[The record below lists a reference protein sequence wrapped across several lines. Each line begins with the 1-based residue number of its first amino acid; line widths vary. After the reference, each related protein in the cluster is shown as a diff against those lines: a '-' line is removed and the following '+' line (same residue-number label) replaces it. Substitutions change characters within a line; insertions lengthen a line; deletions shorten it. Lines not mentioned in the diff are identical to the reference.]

1 MAKDQGLQDTSK
13 SFTNSFTK
21 GLNKDSDPSFVS
33 EGMWT
38 HAVNVVNNTIEGDV
52 GTLSNET
59 SNILCGTVGRSMPAS
74 VTEKFILGAIYLYS
88 DKWIIYSVGYNI
100 TGLAV
105 TSEIGLFEEDVCR
118 YREIVQDPCLN
129 FDKHYLISG
138 ASREKE
144 DCSWQV
150 YWADGFNPDR
160 FLNVGDPK
168 LWPTPD
174 YQWVGGTLNMNYYS
188 NGTDI
193 NFLWP
198 GVQWEQNCPVPA
210 PAGGGPYVLDCEHCR
225 DINKLDCPKT
235 RLARLMET
243 PCLNLILGQ
252 SGGTLANGTYFAVIA
267 YAIKGQR
274 VTDWFSQSNFQ
285 FIYTEND
292 LEGSLTLQVNADSEN
307 FDEFILAIVEATNQQ
322 TVATQM
328 GLYSTKTSRI
338 AIDQINPSNIKV
350 PLEQIPIQTPVFETS
365 DQITDVNNY
374 LLRVGPKSKF
384 DFNYQPLANL
394 IRTRWASVEYPADYY
409 MKGGNKTNYLRDE
422 VYTFYIRWV
431 YDTGDKS
438 ASYHIPG
445 RAPKN
450 FQIPGGISMAE
461 TDFFNVTNDKNV
473 LATDDQ
479 VFEVYNTATFSPYPT
494 TLPGATLV
502 NGKWVLPDGGTLLA
516 VGEMGYWQSSE
527 RYPNNRPDIWNP
539 SQYCWT
545 GPLAQIQPG
554 QTEGYYDLCG
564 KNIRHHKFPED
575 FINNSNNTEVMHFR
589 PTTSAANSGD
599 EFFIRIMGVMFENIV
614 LPKDQDGNDI
624 PGIVGYE
631 ILRGSREGN
640 KTIVAKGM
648 VNNFR
653 TFELKGALAKN
664 RTGLYPNYPYNTIQ
678 PLGWSIN
685 QSDHN
690 YNVNDPYIKNV
701 GNNNNVVNQDIPT
714 DIFTFHSPDTMFRT
728 PFLSTTEFK
737 LYGSLNGYA
746 DMNFQEPN
754 GHPKFKLLSDYAI
767 LPMILGGLAE
777 AIISM
782 IGRRTINA
790 PTIQS
795 YTEQYR
801 GTGGANAINLSL
813 GPTGIGTFAS
823 GNSAPGS
830 GGRIADSA
838 IQDTKLGVISGA
850 VTTYNSFLDTYYSSG
865 QALGDVFLMLA
876 GGYDNTQAA
885 TAESTLL
892 SAVNGA
898 ANDAGVPPITIAGSI
913 TLPDFA
919 YLDPVTRSL
928 GALNQISY
936 YFSEGAEIALK
947 ILYALT
953 PYRQYALQ
961 QVSHGYYN
969 NMVKILNSEI
979 KRFKI
984 DDSFYMRDNI
994 QQVSKYQNVTSGN
1007 YLSYTINNLQR
1018 SDAVVI
1024 RTMSGPQYAGGV
1036 NIGPHLI
1043 TSGFQDKSLVTL
1055 GTLVQNSSDPT
1066 ILPGALPDFN
1076 EDEKDLPFSLR
1087 IASHY
1092 GAIKGRVRNQ
1102 YGQLGSEFQT
1112 VITPCEQKLSN
1123 YNVQPAGWI
1132 CPVVNGQNYSANVIV
1147 KTPIFFGGDTYINRY
1162 TEKNNMMFF
1171 YNWLYGQPDGFEY
1184 NYFLY
1189 SMIPSARFATN
1200 SVTYDVGD
1208 LGEIFNF
1215 SSPSVPGTG
1224 AFPSRFFN
1232 LDYYVCQGCP
1242 FPYNRLYNYAND
1254 NREGVPGIFPLTSLI
1269 RRERGWFSIRDA
1281 YFYLA
1286 NSGVRDFFVESEV
1299 LIDFR
1304 KQSTREGGKHYDP
1317 YRYTD
1322 IDAMFDMNPDIMGR
1336 LSEYIY
1342 DYSLS
1347 VSKLYNQYF
1356 SAGSIQS
1363 RYYDPEVAKFCYT
1376 YYPDRI
1382 IYSLPQQDE
1391 AIKDSWFIYLVN
1403 NYKEFKGQISG
1414 VKSINKSGIFIT
1426 FKNESPLM
1434 YQGVDTLETDLNTK
1448 ITIGDGGLFSQ
1459 PQQSVS
1465 NADKSYE
1472 YGSSQNRLSVIST
1485 PAGIYYMSQNQGR
1498 VFSYGQGLQEISQSG
1513 LKWWFIL
1520 YMPYQLTLDFP
1531 EYPWTDNPV
1540 AGIGCQSTYDS
1551 SNAILYFAKKDYRLK
1566 KQFKGRVT
1574 YEPLDRK
1581 GYGDVFILDG
1591 STNSRYRLGD
1601 PFLFDDASWTVSY
1614 DPKQQYWVSFHDWHP
1629 DLLIPTKDIFLS
1641 TKGDSLWKHNYIC
1654 DGFCNF
1660 YGQQYGFEIE
1670 FPIIT
1675 GQTVMTTRSME
1686 YILEAYR
1693 RRGDSCIDQHHV
1705 LDYNFDTA
1713 IVYNSEQVSGYLNLN
1728 LYPKNDINLS
1738 LQYPKIGTNQSSY
1751 DILFSKEEQKY
1762 RFNQFWDVTKDRA
1775 EFPIGSNYPPTGPL
1789 VPGTTQLLGNYS
1801 SENTWITAADGYS
1814 RILNPNNMDYN
1825 KPELQRKK
1833 FRHYLNFL
1841 NLRKEQCDDVNV
1853 ILKMSN
1859 SKNQYSSR

>member
-13 SFTNSFTK
+13 TFTNSFTK
-21 GLNKDSDPSFVS
+21 GLNKDSDPSFVQ

-38 HAVNVVNNTIEGDV
+38 HAINVVNNTIEGDV

-59 SNILCGTVGRSMPAS
+59 SNILCARVGRSMPAS
-74 VTEKFILGAIYLYS
+74 VVEKFILGAIYLYS

-100 TGLAV
+100 TGLVV
-105 TSEIGLFEEDVCR
+105 TSEIGLLEEDVCN

-150 YWADGFNPDR
+150 YWADGYNPDR
-160 FLNVGDPK
+160 FLNIGDPK

-174 YQWVGGTLNMNYYS
+174 YQWVGGTTNMNYYS
-188 NGTDI
+188 NGTDT

-198 GVQWEQNCPVPA
+198 GVQWEQKCGVPTT
-210 PAGGGPYVLDCEHCR
+210 PCEFCV
-225 DINKLDCPKT
+225 DDNKLDCPKT

-267 YAIKGQR
+267 YTIKGQR

-292 LEGSLTLQVNADSEN
+292 LEGSLTLEVNADSEN
-307 FDEFILAIVEATNQQ
+307 FDEFVLAIVESTNQQ
-322 TVATQM
+322 TVATEM
-328 GLYSTKTSRI
+328 GIYSTKTSRI

-374 LLRVGPKSKF
+374 LLRVGPRSKF
-384 DFNYQPLANL
+384 DFNYQPLANM
-394 IRTRWASVEYPADYY
+394 IRTKWASVEYPADYY
-409 MKGGNKTNYLRDE
+409 IKGGNKTNYLRDE

-445 RAPKN
+445 RAPRN
-450 FQIPGGISMAE
+450 FQVPGGISMAE
-461 TDFFNVTNDKNV
+461 TDSFTVTNDQNV

-479 VFEVYNTATFSPYPT
+479 VFEVYNTASLGFYPT
-494 TLPGATLV
+494 TLPGATLNS
-502 NGKWVLPDGGTLLA
+502 NGKWVLPDGGVLLA
-516 VGEMGYWQSSE
+516 VGEMGYWQSTE
-527 RYPNNRPDIWNP
+527 MYPDNRPDIWN
-539 SQYCWT
+539 SSTYCWT
-545 GPLAQIQPG
+545 GPNAQIQPG
-554 QTEGYYDLCG
+554 QTTGTFDLCG
-564 KNIRHHKFPED
+564 KHIRHHKFPED
-575 FINNSNNTEVMHFR
+575 YINNNATTDAMHFR
-589 PTTSAANSGD
+589 PTTNAATTGD
-599 EFFIRIMGVMFENIV
+599 EFFIRIMGVIFENIT
-614 LPKDQDGNDI
+614 LPKDQDGKDI
-624 PGIVGYE
+624 PDIVGYE

-678 PLGWSIN
+678 PIGWSIN
-685 QSDHN
+685 QNDHN
-690 YNVNDPYIKNV
+690 YNVNDPYIKNID
-701 GNNNNVVNQDIPT
+701 NNDDVVNQDIPT

-754 GHPKFKLLSDYAI
+754 GHPKWKLLSDYAV
-767 LPMILGGLAE
+767 LPMIIGGVAE
-777 AIISM
+777 AIISL
-782 IGRRTINA
+782 IGKRTVNE
-790 PTIQS
+790 PVLTS
-795 YTEQYR
+795 YTEQLR
-801 GTGGANAINLSL
+801 GAGGAGAIDLSVD
-813 GPTGIGTFAS
+813 PTGIGTFAS
-823 GNSAPGS
+823 GTSTPGT
-830 GGRIADSA
+830 GGKITDNAQQDA
-838 IQDTKLGVISGA
+838 ALTAIDNAITNNATGWNTFIQDYYTNGTAVTDALQTLISGYGG
-850 VTTYNSFLDTYYSSG
+850 TTYATKYDTLISTINNEAQDAG
-865 QALGDVFLMLA
+865 LPNLLALA
-876 GGYDNTQAA
+876 G
-885 TAESTLL
+885 
-892 SAVNGA
+892 
-898 ANDAGVPPITIAGSI
+898 TIEF
-913 TLPDFA
+913 PNWA

-928 GALNQISY
+928 GALNQITY
-936 YFSEGAEIALK
+936 YFSEGADITLK
-947 ILYALT
+947 VLYALT
-953 PYRQYALQ
+953 RYRQYGLQ
-961 QVSHGYYN
+961 QISHGYYN
-969 NMVKILNSEI
+969 TMSRISNTEI
-979 KRFKI
+979 KRFRI

-994 QQVSKYQNVTSGN
+994 QQVSKYQNITTGN
-1007 YLSYTINNLQR
+1007 YISYTINNLQR

-1024 RTMSGPQYAGGV
+1024 RTVSGPQFSSGNI

-1055 GTLVQNSSDPT
+1055 GTLTQNSTDPA
-1066 ILPGALPDFN
+1066 ILPGALPNFD
-1076 EDEKDLPFSLR
+1076 DDKKDLPFSLQ

-1123 YNVQPAGWI
+1123 YNVQSISWV
-1132 CPVVNGQNYSANVIV
+1132 CPTTPPNQTYFANAISR
-1147 KTPIFFGGDTYINRY
+1147 TPILFGGDTYINRY

-1189 SMIPSARFATN
+1189 SMIPSSRFAVN
-1200 SVTYDVGD
+1200 STTYDVSF
-1208 LGEIFNF
+1208 LAETFNF
-1215 SSPSVPGTG
+1215 NSPSAPGIG
-1224 AFPSRFFN
+1224 ALPGRFYN
-1232 LDYYVCQGCP
+1232 LDYDVQDIL
-1242 FPYNRLYNYAND
+1242 NLRKYNYND
-1254 NREGVPGIFPLTSLI
+1254 DTRGGVPGVFPFQNFVE
-1269 RRERGWFSIRDA
+1269 REKGLWSVKDA

-1299 LIDFR
+1299 LVDFR

-1322 IDAMFDMNPDIMGR
+1322 IEAMFDMNPEIMGR

-1356 SAGSIQS
+1356 SLGRIQS
-1363 RYYDPEVAKFCYT
+1363 KYYDPEVAKFCYT

-1434 YQGVDTLETDLNTK
+1434 YQGVDTLQTDLGTK

-1465 NADKSYE
+1465 NADKAYE
-1472 YGSSQNRLSVIST
+1472 YGSSQSRLSVIST
-1485 PAGIYYMSQNQGR
+1485 PAGIFYMSQNQGR
-1498 VFSYGQGLQEISQSG
+1498 VFSYAQNLQEISQTG

-1531 EYPWTDNPV
+1531 EYPWVDNPV

-1551 SNAILYFAKKDYRLK
+1551 SSSVLYFAKKDYRLK
-1566 KQFKGRVT
+1566 KQFKGRVQ
-1574 YEPLDRK
+1574 YVPLDKK
-1581 GYGDVFILDG
+1581 GRGDVFVLDG
-1591 STNSRYRLGD
+1591 SKNSRYRLGD
-1601 PFLFDDASWTVSY
+1601 PYLFDDASWTLSY
-1614 DPKQQYWVSFHDWHP
+1614 DPKQQYWISFHDWHP
-1629 DLLIPTKDIFLS
+1629 DLFIPTKDIFLS
-1641 TKGDSLWKHNYIC
+1641 TKGDGIWKHNFIC

-1670 FPIIT
+1670 FPIVT

-1728 LYPKNDINLS
+1728 LYPKNDVNLS
-1738 LQYPKIGTNQSSY
+1738 LQYPKLGANQSSY

-1762 RFNQFWDVTKDRA
+1762 RFNQFWDITKDRA

-1789 VPGTTQLLGNYS
+1789 VPGTTVLQGNYS
-1801 SENTWITAADGYS
+1801 SENTWITAPDGFT
-1814 RILNPNNMDYN
+1814 RVLNPNNMDYS
-1825 KPELQRKK
+1825 KTELERKK

-1841 NLRKEQCDDVNV
+1841 NLRKQKCDDVNV

>member
-1 MAKDQGLQDTSK
+1 MAKQQGLQDTSK

-38 HAVNVVNNTIEGDV
+38 HAINVVNNTIEGDV

-118 YREIVQDPCLN
+118 YREIVQDRCLN

-188 NGTDI
+188 NGTDT

-198 GVQWEQNCPVPA
+198 GVQWEQKCTFATP
-210 PAGGGPYVLDCEHCR
+210 CEFCV
-225 DINKLDCPKT
+225 DQPKLDCPKI
-235 RLARLMET
+235 RIARLMET

-292 LEGSLTLQVNADSEN
+292 LEGSLTLEVNADFEN
-307 FDEFILAIVEATNQQ
+307 FDEFVLAIVEATNQQ

-338 AIDQINPSNIKV
+338 AIDQINPSNVKV

-365 DQITDVNNY
+365 DQMTDVNNY
-374 LLRVGPKSKF
+374 LLRIGPKSKF

-394 IRTRWASVEYPADYY
+394 IRARWASVEYPADYY

-450 FQIPGGISMAE
+450 FQIPGGIIMNE
-461 TDFFNVTNDKNV
+461 TDGFIVTNDKNV

-479 VFEVYNTATFSPYPT
+479 VFEVYNTATQLFYPS

-516 VGEMGYWQSSE
+516 AGEMGYWESE
-527 RYPNNRPDIWNP
+527 ETYPDNRPDIWNP
-539 SQYCWT
+539 SSYCWT
-545 GPLAQIQPG
+545 GSAAQIQTG
-554 QTEGYYDLCG
+554 QTQGAFDLCG
-564 KNIRHHKFPED
+564 KKIRHHKFPED
-575 FINNSNNTEVMHFR
+575 YINNNASIDAMHFR
-589 PTTSAANSGD
+589 PTTNTSISGD
-599 EFFIRIMGVMFENIV
+599 EFFIRLMGVYFENIV

-678 PLGWSIN
+678 PIGSSSN
-685 QSDHN
+685 SNDHN
-690 YNVNDPYIKNV
+690 YLYNDPYIKNMD
-701 GNNNNVVNQDIPT
+701 NANDVVNQDIPT

-728 PFLSTTEFK
+728 PFLSTTEFR

-754 GHPKFKLLSDYAI
+754 GHPKFKLLSDYVV
-767 LPMILGGLAE
+767 LPMIVVGAAE
-777 AIISM
+777 AIISLLGKRVVNEP
-782 IGRRTINA
+782 IIN
-790 PTIQS
+790 S
-795 YTEQYR
+795 YTEKLR
-801 GTGGANAINLSL
+801 GTGGIGAINLSAD
-813 GPTGIGTFAS
+813 PTGIGTFAS
-823 GNSAPGS
+823 GTSTPGAGGQIEQSQNQNTAIGTNINSQIS
-830 GGRIADSA
+830 SYNTFINSYYTGGTAVLDA
-838 IQDTKLGVISGA
+838 LTAATLGYGA
-850 VTTYNSFLDTYYSSG
+850 TQYSSQYNSLVGTINTNATNAGIPNLLS
-865 QALGDVFLMLA
+865 LA
-876 GGYDNTQAA
+876 G
-885 TAESTLL
+885 
-892 SAVNGA
+892 
-898 ANDAGVPPITIAGSI
+898 TIEFPA
-913 TLPDFA
+913 FA

-928 GALNQISY
+928 GALNQITY
-936 YFSEGAEIALK
+936 YFSEGADIALK
-947 ILYALT
+947 LFYALT
-953 PYRQYALQ
+953 IYRQYGLQ
-961 QVSHGYYN
+961 QVSHGFYS
-969 NMVKILNSEI
+969 NMDKILNSEI

-984 DDSFYMRDNI
+984 DDSFYIRDNI
-994 QQVSKYQNVTSGN
+994 QQVSKYQNVTTGN
-1007 YLSYTINNLQR
+1007 YLNYTINNLQR
-1018 SDAVVI
+1018 SDTVVI
-1024 RTMSGPQYAGGV
+1024 RTMSGPQYLGGV

-1043 TSGFQDKSLVTL
+1043 TSGVQDKSLVTL
-1055 GTLVQNSSDPT
+1055 GTIAQNSSNPAFLSGQ
-1066 ILPGALPDFN
+1066 LPSFED
-1076 EDEKDLPFSLR
+1076 DEKDLPFSLQ

-1092 GAIKGRVRNQ
+1092 GSIKARVRNQ

-1132 CPVVNGQNYSANVIV
+1132 CPVVNGQNYSANVIIR
-1147 KTPIFFGGDTYINRY
+1147 TPIFFGGDTYINRY

-1189 SMIPSARFATN
+1189 NMIPNARFAVN
-1200 SVTYDVGD
+1200 SANYDVNY
-1208 LGEIFNF
+1208 LAEIFDFN
-1215 SSPSVPGTG
+1215 SPAVPGIG
-1224 AFPSRFFN
+1224 AFPGRFYN
-1232 LDYYVCQGCP
+1232 LDYYV
-1242 FPYNRLYNYAND
+1242 
-1254 NREGVPGIFPLTSLI
+1254 PGIFGNRKYNYDNDTKGGTPGIPPFSSFIEKEKGLWSV
-1269 RRERGWFSIRDA
+1269 REA

-1286 NSGVRDFFVESEV
+1286 NSGVRDFFVESDV

-1322 IDAMFDMNPDIMGR
+1322 IEAMFDMNPDIMGR

-1434 YQGVDTLETDLNTK
+1434 YQGVDTLETGLDTK

-1465 NADKSYE
+1465 NADKAYE

-1498 VFSYGQGLQEISQSG
+1498 IFSFGQGLQEISQSG

-1551 SNAILYFAKKDYRLK
+1551 SSSILYFAKKDYRLK
-1566 KQFKGRVT
+1566 EQFKGRVT
-1574 YEPLDRK
+1574 YEPLGYK
-1581 GYGDVFILDG
+1581 GNGDVFILNG
-1591 STNSRYRLGD
+1591 SKNSRYRLGD

-1670 FPIIT
+1670 FPIVT

-1693 RRGDSCIDQHHV
+1693 RKGSSCIDQHHV

-1738 LQYPKIGTNQSSY
+1738 LQYPKLGANQSSY

-1762 RFNQFWDVTKDRA
+1762 RFNQFWDVTRDRA

>member
-1 MAKDQGLQDTSK
+1 
-13 SFTNSFTK
+13 
-21 GLNKDSDPSFVS
+21 
-33 EGMWT
+33 
-38 HAVNVVNNTIEGDV
+38 
-52 GTLSNET
+52 
-59 SNILCGTVGRSMPAS
+59 
-74 VTEKFILGAIYLYS
+74 
-88 DKWIIYSVGYNI
+88 
-100 TGLAV
+100 
-105 TSEIGLFEEDVCR
+105 
-118 YREIVQDPCLN
+118 
-129 FDKHYLISG
+129 
-138 ASREKE
+138 
-144 DCSWQV
+144 
-150 YWADGFNPDR
+150 
-160 FLNVGDPK
+160 
-168 LWPTPD
+168 
-174 YQWVGGTLNMNYYS
+174 
-188 NGTDI
+188 
-193 NFLWP
+193 
-198 GVQWEQNCPVPA
+198 
-210 PAGGGPYVLDCEHCR
+210 
-225 DINKLDCPKT
+225 
-235 RLARLMET
+235 
-243 PCLNLILGQ
+243 
-252 SGGTLANGTYFAVIA
+252 
-267 YAIKGQR
+267 
-274 VTDWFSQSNFQ
+274 
-285 FIYTEND
+285 
-292 LEGSLTLQVNADSEN
+292 
-307 FDEFILAIVEATNQQ
+307 
-322 TVATQM
+322 
-328 GLYSTKTSRI
+328 
-338 AIDQINPSNIKV
+338 
-350 PLEQIPIQTPVFETS
+350 
-365 DQITDVNNY
+365 
-374 LLRVGPKSKF
+374 
-384 DFNYQPLANL
+384 
-394 IRTRWASVEYPADYY
+394 
-409 MKGGNKTNYLRDE
+409 
-422 VYTFYIRWV
+422 
-431 YDTGDKS
+431 
-438 ASYHIPG
+438 
-445 RAPKN
+445 
-450 FQIPGGISMAE
+450 MAE

-479 VFEVYNTATFSPYPT
+479 VFEVYNTASFSPYPT

-539 SQYCWT
+539 SKYCWT
-545 GPLAQIQPG
+545 GPAAQIQPG

-575 FINNSNNTEVMHFR
+575 FINNSANTEVMHFR
-589 PTTSAANSGD
+589 PTTNAGTSGD
-599 EFFIRIMGVMFENIV
+599 EYFIRIMGVMFENII

-678 PLGWSIN
+678 PIGFSSN
-685 QSDHN
+685 SNDHN
-690 YNVNDPYIKNV
+690 YLYNDPYIKNV

-754 GHPKFKLLSDYAI
+754 GHPKFKLLSDYVV
-767 LPMILGGLAE
+767 LPMILAGVAE

-790 PTIQS
+790 PTIV
-795 YTEQYR
+795 
-801 GTGGANAINLSL
+801 
-813 GPTGIGTFAS
+813 
-823 GNSAPGS
+823 PGS
-830 GGRIADSA
+830 GASDAAGAASA
-838 IQDTKLGVISGA
+838 AALAAVPALSTAA
-850 VTTYNSFLDTYYSSG
+850 VTYNTFINTYYSSG
-865 QALGDVFLMLA
+865 QALADVFLMLG
-876 GGYDNTQAA
+876 GGYGATQLAIADTTLAGAISTAA
-885 TAESTLL
+885 I
-892 SAVNGA
+892 
-898 ANDAGVPPITIAGSI
+898 AGTTVPATIAGTI
-913 TLPDFA
+913 ELPDFA
-919 YLDPVTRSL
+919 YLDPITRSL
-928 GALNQISY
+928 GALNQIVY
-936 YFSEGAEIALK
+936 YFSEGADIALK
-947 ILYALT
+947 IFYAIT

-969 NMVKILNSEI
+969 SMSRISNSEI

-994 QQVSKYQNVTSGN
+994 QQVSKYQNVTTGN

-1024 RTMSGPQYAGGV
+1024 RTMSGPQYLGGV

-1055 GTLVQNSSDPT
+1055 GTLVQNSSDPA
-1066 ILPGALPDFN
+1066 ILPGTLPDFN
-1076 EDEKDLPFSLR
+1076 EDEKDIPFSLQ

-1092 GAIKGRVRNQ
+1092 GSIKGRVRNQ

-1132 CPVVNGQNYSANVIV
+1132 CPIDGQNYSANVII

-1200 SVTYDVGD
+1200 SIAYDPGD
-1208 LGEIFNF
+1208 LAEVFNF
-1215 SSPSVPGTG
+1215 TTPAVPGTG
-1224 AFPSRFFN
+1224 AFPGRFYN
-1232 LDYYVCQGCP
+1232 LDYYIPGILGL
-1242 FPYNRLYNYAND
+1242 RKYNYNND
-1254 NREGVPGIFPLTSLI
+1254 TKGGSPGIPP
-1269 RRERGWFSIRDA
+1269 FSSFVEKEKGLWSVRDA

-1317 YRYTD
+1317 YKYTD
-1322 IDAMFDMNPDIMGR
+1322 IEAMFDMNPDIMGR

-1356 SAGSIQS
+1356 SVGSLQS
-1363 RYYDPEVAKFCYT
+1363 RYYDPEVAKYCYT

-1465 NADKSYE
+1465 NADKAYE

-1485 PAGIYYMSQNQGR
+1485 PAGIFYMSQNQGR
-1498 VFSYGQGLQEISQSG
+1498 IFSYGQGLQEISQSG

-1520 YMPYQLTLDFP
+1520 YMPYQLILDFP

-1540 AGIGCQSTYDS
+1540 AGIGCQATYDS
-1551 SNAILYFAKKDYRLK
+1551 SSAVLYFAKKDYRLK
-1566 KQFKGRVT
+1566 KEFKGRVT

-1581 GYGDVFILDG
+1581 GFGDVFILDG
-1591 STNSRYRLGD
+1591 SKNSKYRLGD
-1601 PFLFDDASWTVSY
+1601 PYLFDDASWTVSY

-1641 TKGDSLWKHNYIC
+1641 TKGDSIWKHNFIC

-1670 FPIIT
+1670 FPIVT

-1713 IVYNSEQVSGYLNLN
+1713 VVYNSEQVSGYLNLN
-1728 LYPKNDINLS
+1728 IYPKNDINLS

-1762 RFNQFWDVTKDRA
+1762 RFNQFWDITKDRA

-1801 SENTWITAADGYS
+1801 SENTWITAPDGYS
-1814 RILNPNNMDYN
+1814 RILNPNNMDYS

-1841 NLRKEQCDDVNV
+1841 TLRKEQCDDVNV

>member
-21 GLNKDSDPSFVS
+21 GLNKDSDPSFVQ

-38 HAVNVVNNTIEGDV
+38 HAINVVNNTIEGDV

-59 SNILCGTVGRSMPAS
+59 SNILCASVGRSMPAT

-88 DKWIIYSVGYNI
+88 DKWIIYSVGYNAI
-100 TGLAV
+100 GLAV
-105 TSEIGLFEEDVCR
+105 TSEIGLLEEDVCT
-118 YREIVQDPCLN
+118 YREIVQDPCLS

-150 YWADGFNPDR
+150 YWADGLNPDR
-160 FLNVGDPK
+160 FLNIGDPK

-174 YQWVGGTLNMNYYS
+174 YQWVGGTINMNFYS
-188 NGTDI
+188 NGADTT
-193 NFLWP
+193 FLWP
-198 GVQWEQNCPVPA
+198 GVQWEQTCPTPA

-225 DINKLDCPKT
+225 DVNKLDCPKT
-235 RLARLMET
+235 RIARLMET

-267 YAIKGQR
+267 YSIKGQK

-285 FIYTEND
+285 FVYTEND
-292 LEGSLTLQVNADSEN
+292 LEGSLTLEVNADSEN
-307 FDEFILAIVEATNQQ
+307 FDEFILAIVESTNQQ

-328 GLYSTKTSRI
+328 GIYSTKTSRI
-338 AIDQINPSNIKV
+338 AIDQINPSNIKI

-365 DQITDVNNY
+365 DQMTDVNGY
-374 LLRVGPKSKF
+374 LMRVGPKSKF

-394 IRTRWASVEYPADYY
+394 IRAKWTSVEYPADYY
-409 MKGGNKTNYLRDE
+409 VKGGNKTNYLRDE
-422 VYTFYIRWV
+422 VYTFYIRWI

-445 RAPKN
+445 RPPKN

-479 VFEVYNTATFSPYPT
+479 VFEVYNTASFSPYPT

-539 SQYCWT
+539 SKYCWT
-545 GPLAQIQPG
+545 GPLAQIQQG

-575 FINNSNNTEVMHFR
+575 FINNSANTEVMHFR
-589 PTTSAANSGD
+589 PTTPAFNAATSGD
-599 EFFIRIMGVMFENIV
+599 EYFIRIMGVMFENIV

-678 PLGWSIN
+678 PIGFSSN
-685 QSDHN
+685 SNDHN
-690 YNVNDPYIKNV
+690 YLYNDPYIKNV

-754 GHPKFKLLSDYAI
+754 GHPKFKLLSDYVV
-767 LPMILGGLAE
+767 LPMILAGVAE

-790 PTIQS
+790 PTIV
-795 YTEQYR
+795 
-801 GTGGANAINLSL
+801 
-813 GPTGIGTFAS
+813 
-823 GNSAPGS
+823 PGS
-830 GGRIADSA
+830 GASDAAGAASA
-838 IQDTKLGVISGA
+838 AALAAVPALSTAA
-850 VTTYNSFLDTYYSSG
+850 VTYNTFINTYYSSG
-865 QALGDVFLMLA
+865 QALADVFLMLG
-876 GGYDNTQAA
+876 GGYGATQLAIADTTLAGAISTAA
-885 TAESTLL
+885 I
-892 SAVNGA
+892 
-898 ANDAGVPPITIAGSI
+898 AGTTVPATIAGTI
-913 TLPDFA
+913 ELPDFA
-919 YLDPVTRSL
+919 YLDPITRSL
-928 GALNQISY
+928 GALNQIVY
-936 YFSEGAEIALK
+936 YFSEGADIALK
-947 ILYALT
+947 IFYAIT

-969 NMVKILNSEI
+969 SMSRISNSEI

-994 QQVSKYQNVTSGN
+994 QQVSKYQNVTTGN

-1024 RTMSGPQYAGGV
+1024 RTMSGPQYLGGV

-1055 GTLVQNSSDPT
+1055 GTLVQNSSDPA
-1066 ILPGALPDFN
+1066 ILPGTLPDFN
-1076 EDEKDLPFSLR
+1076 EDEKDIPFSLQ

-1092 GAIKGRVRNQ
+1092 GSIKGRVRNQ

-1132 CPVVNGQNYSANVIV
+1132 CPPINGQNYSANVITR
-1147 KTPIFFGGDTYINRY
+1147 TPIFFGGDTYINRY

-1200 SVTYDVGD
+1200 SIAYDPGD
-1208 LGEIFNF
+1208 LAEVFNF
-1215 SSPSVPGTG
+1215 TTPAVPGTG
-1224 AFPSRFFN
+1224 AFPGRFYN
-1232 LDYYVCQGCP
+1232 LDYYVPGILGL
-1242 FPYNRLYNYAND
+1242 RKYNYNND
-1254 NREGVPGIFPLTSLI
+1254 SKGGSPGIPP
-1269 RRERGWFSIRDA
+1269 FSSFVEKEKGLWSVRDA

-1317 YRYTD
+1317 YKYTD
-1322 IDAMFDMNPDIMGR
+1322 IEAMFDMNPDIMGR

-1356 SAGSIQS
+1356 SVGSLQS
-1363 RYYDPEVAKFCYT
+1363 RYYDPEVAKYCYT

-1465 NADKSYE
+1465 NADKAYE

-1485 PAGIYYMSQNQGR
+1485 PAGIFYMSQNQGR
-1498 VFSYGQGLQEISQSG
+1498 IFSYGQGLQEISQSG

-1520 YMPYQLTLDFP
+1520 YMPYQLILDFP

-1540 AGIGCQSTYDS
+1540 AGIGCQATYDS
-1551 SNAILYFAKKDYRLK
+1551 SSAVLYFAKKDYRLK
-1566 KQFKGRVT
+1566 KEFKGRVT

-1581 GYGDVFILDG
+1581 GFGDVFILDG
-1591 STNSRYRLGD
+1591 SKNSKYRLGD
-1601 PFLFDDASWTVSY
+1601 PYLFDDASWTVSY

-1641 TKGDSLWKHNYIC
+1641 TKGDSIWKHNFIC

-1670 FPIIT
+1670 FPIVT

-1713 IVYNSEQVSGYLNLN
+1713 VVYNSEQVSGYLNLN
-1728 LYPKNDINLS
+1728 IYPKNDINLS

-1762 RFNQFWDVTKDRA
+1762 RFNQFWDITKDRA

-1801 SENTWITAADGYS
+1801 SENTWITAPDGYS
-1814 RILNPNNMDYN
+1814 RILNPNNMDYS

-1841 NLRKEQCDDVNV
+1841 TLRKEQCDDVNV

>member
-1 MAKDQGLQDTSK
+1 MAKQQGLQDTSK

-38 HAVNVVNNTIEGDV
+38 HAINVVNNTIEGDV

-59 SNILCGTVGRSMPAS
+59 SNILCGTVGRSMPVS

-188 NGTDI
+188 NGTDT

-198 GVQWEQNCPVPA
+198 GVQWEQKCTFATP
-210 PAGGGPYVLDCEHCR
+210 CEFCV
-225 DINKLDCPKT
+225 DQPKLDCPKT
-235 RLARLMET
+235 RIARLMET

-267 YAIKGQR
+267 YAIKGQK

-285 FIYTEND
+285 FVYTEND
-292 LEGSLTLQVNADSEN
+292 LEGSLTLEVNADFEN

-338 AIDQINPSNIKV
+338 AIDQINPSNVKV

-365 DQITDVNNY
+365 DQMTDVNNY

-479 VFEVYNTATFSPYPT
+479 VFEVYNTATKLFYPS
-494 TLPGATLV
+494 TLPEATLV

-516 VGEMGYWQSSE
+516 VGEMGYWESE
-527 RYPNNRPDIWNP
+527 ETYPDNRPDIWNP
-539 SQYCWT
+539 SSYCWT
-545 GPLAQIQPG
+545 GSTAQIQTG
-554 QTEGYYDLCG
+554 QTEGAFDLCG
-564 KNIRHHKFPED
+564 KKIRHHKFPED
-575 FINNSNNTEVMHFR
+575 FINNNTTTDAMNFR
-589 PTTSAANSGD
+589 PTTNTSTSGD
-599 EFFIRIMGVMFENIV
+599 DFFIRLMGVYFENIV

-678 PLGWSIN
+678 PIGYSSN
-685 QSDHN
+685 QSNHN
-690 YNVNDPYIKNV
+690 YLYNDPYIKNV

-714 DIFTFHSPDTMFRT
+714 DIFTFHSPDAMFRT

-754 GHPKFKLLSDYAI
+754 GHPQFKLLSDYVV
-767 LPMILGGLAE
+767 LPMIVLGAAE
-777 AIISM
+777 AIISLLGKRVVNEPIINSYADRLRGQGGLGGIDLSLVQGVNAGISVPVTGGQIEQSIAQDNALVGIDNQ
-782 IGRRTINA
+782 IGVYNGFIN
-790 PTIQS
+790 S
-795 YTEQYR
+795 YY
-801 GTGGANAINLSL
+801 GTGTAVADALTAATLGYNATQYSSQYNSLVGVINSFATDGGIPNLLSL
-813 GPTGIGTFAS
+813 AGTIEFPA
-823 GNSAPGS
+823 
-830 GGRIADSA
+830 
-838 IQDTKLGVISGA
+838 
-850 VTTYNSFLDTYYSSG
+850 
-865 QALGDVFLMLA
+865 
-876 GGYDNTQAA
+876 
-885 TAESTLL
+885 
-892 SAVNGA
+892 
-898 ANDAGVPPITIAGSI
+898 
-913 TLPDFA
+913 FA
-919 YLDPVTRSL
+919 YLDPITRSF
-928 GALNQISY
+928 GALNQITY
-936 YFSEGAEIALK
+936 YFSEGADIALK
-947 ILYALT
+947 VFYALT
-953 PYRQYALQ
+953 AYRQYGLQ
-961 QVSHGYYN
+961 QVSHGFYS
-969 NMVKILNSEI
+969 NMDKILNSEI
-979 KRFKI
+979 KRFRI
-984 DDSFYMRDNI
+984 DDSFYIRDNI
-994 QQVSKYQNVTSGN
+994 QQVSKYQNVTTGN
-1007 YLSYTINNLQR
+1007 YINYTINNLQR
-1018 SDAVVI
+1018 SDTVVI
-1024 RTMSGPQYAGGV
+1024 RTMSGPQYLGGV

-1066 ILPGALPDFN
+1066 ILPGILPSFDDN
-1076 EDEKDLPFSLR
+1076 QTDLPFSLQ

-1092 GAIKGRVRNQ
+1092 GSIKARVRNQ
-1102 YGQLGSEFQT
+1102 YGQLGSEFQN

-1123 YNVQPAGWI
+1123 YNVQPVSWI
-1132 CPVVNGQNYSANVIV
+1132 CPVVNGQTYTANVIT

-1189 SMIPSARFATN
+1189 NMIPNARFGVN
-1200 SVTYDVGD
+1200 SANYDVTY
-1208 LGEIFNF
+1208 LSEIFDF
-1215 SSPSVPGTG
+1215 ASPSIPGIG
-1224 AFPSRFFN
+1224 AFPGRFYN
-1232 LDYYVCQGCP
+1232 LDYYV
-1242 FPYNRLYNYAND
+1242 
-1254 NREGVPGIFPLTSLI
+1254 PGIFGNRKYNYNNDTKGGTLGIPPFSSFIEKEKGLWSV
-1269 RRERGWFSIRDA
+1269 REA

-1286 NSGVRDFFVESEV
+1286 NSGVRDFFVESDV

-1322 IDAMFDMNPDIMGR
+1322 IEAMFDMNPDIMGR

-1356 SAGSIQS
+1356 SVGSIQS

-1434 YQGVDTLETDLNTK
+1434 YQGVDTLETGLDTK

-1465 NADKSYE
+1465 NADKAYE

-1485 PAGIYYMSQNQGR
+1485 PAGIFYMSQNQGR
-1498 VFSYGQGLQEISQSG
+1498 IFSFGQGLQEISQAG
-1513 LKWWFIL
+1513 LKWWFLL

-1551 SNAILYFAKKDYRLK
+1551 SSSILYFAKKDYRLK

-1574 YEPLDRK
+1574 YEPLDK
-1581 GYGDVFILDG
+1581 QGYGDVFILDG
-1591 STNSRYRLGD
+1591 SKNSRYRLGD

-1641 TKGDSLWKHNYIC
+1641 TKGDGLWKHNFIC

-1693 RRGDSCIDQHHV
+1693 RRDDSCIDQHHV

-1728 LYPKNDINLS
+1728 IYPKNDINLS

-1762 RFNQFWDVTKDRA
+1762 RFNQFWDITKDRA

-1814 RILNPNNMDYN
+1814 RILNPNNMDYS